1 MIGRMSASH
10 QNMKH
15 DSNSATIFFFCVLS
29 RDYHF
34 SLMSLETGQLQNVV
48 IKCLQPTHLSACTA
62 VVVDGQLVALPAE
75 DE

>member
-15 DSNSATIFFFCVLS
+15 SATDFFCMLS
-29 RDYHF
+29 REYHF

-48 IKCLQPTHLSACTA
+48 IKCLQPTHCSACTA
-62 VVVDGQLVALPAE
+62 VVVDGHLVALPVE